1 MADSGAKTMS
11 GVAIPAKN
19 AATNCPRL
27 QNMSWLA
34 MKRPEQALQ
43 RACVEYLTLL
53 ENQGKLR
60 FFHVPNGG
68 ARSRT
73 EGAIFK
79 ALGVRAGVPDLVIL
93 PAYGDACFVELKAGK
108 GRLTR
113 TQEDWGEWLAQH
125 YRHRICRSLDDLRA
139 ALKVWGTM

>member
-1 MADSGAKTMS
+1 
-11 GVAIPAKN
+11 
-19 AATNCPRL
+19 
-27 QNMSWLA
+27 
-34 MKRPEQALQ
+34 MKIKQHDQITVIVLSFII
-43 RACVEYLTLL
+43 TLL
-53 ENQGKLR
+53 ACNALMPV
-60 FFHVPNGG
+60 F
-68 ARSRT
+68 AAD
-73 EGAIFK
+73 AI
-79 ALGVRAGVPDLVIL
+79 ASGQAAL